1 MLQGKDRV
9 AKFQQKLDE
18 LEAEDRSAD
27 DPEYYDTEE
36 ALHFWTCV
44 VALASPAPEPRE
56 SEECR

>member
-9 AKFQQKLDE
+9 AKFQHKLDE
-18 LEAEDRSAD
+18 LEAEDRSGD

-44 VALASPAPEPRE
+44 VAHASPVPEPLG
-56 SEECR
+56 SEEFR